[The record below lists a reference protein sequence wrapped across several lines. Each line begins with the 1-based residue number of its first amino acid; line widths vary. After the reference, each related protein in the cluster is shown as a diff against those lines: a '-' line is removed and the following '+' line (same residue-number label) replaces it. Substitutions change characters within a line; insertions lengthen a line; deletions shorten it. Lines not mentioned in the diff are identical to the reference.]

1 MASQSTSD
9 RRGRVAGA
17 SREEVLAL
25 ATAWFLEKRRIDV
38 RALAADLGV
47 GRATVYRWFGSREGL
62 LAEVLRRE
70 TERIVRYADRRAQGA
85 EGAERLLAVFD
96 GMNRTLAASDVL
108 RHFIESEQE
117 TALRIL
123 TDGTGPFQPH
133 VVEMVAELVEAEAA
147 KGTFAPLV
155 DPTTLGY
162 AIVRLAEAFLY
173 SDAIAGMRGDMD
185 RLRAIEAAL
194 LGIRA

>member
-1 MASQSTSD
+1 MGSQPTSE

-25 ATAWFLEKRRIDV
+25 ATAWYLEKRRVDV
-38 RALAADLGV
+38 RALAQELGV

-62 LAEVLRRE
+62 LAEVLWQQSQRVFRHAVAHA
-70 TERIVRYADRRAQGA
+70 TGA
-85 EGAERLLAVFD
+85 TGAERLLATFD
-96 GMNRTLAASDVL
+96 TANRLLAGSDVL
-108 RHFIESEQE
+108 RHFIESEQD
-117 TALRIL
+117 TALRIV
-123 TDGTGPFQPH
+123 TDGAGPFQPR
-133 VVEMVAELVEAEAA
+133 VVALVAEIIEAERD
-147 KGTFAPLV
+147 FDPPV
-155 DPTTLGY
+155 DPETLAY

-173 SDAIAGMRGDMD
+173 ADAIAGFRGDMD